1 MPIDSA
7 LVAARLGK
15 PGDLRHS
22 VTDRD
27 QKHPTA
33 LAATQANTRDLAK
46 GHVDHAAHSQPVLV
60 RLTVF
65 HHGRGSLLTSSR
77 TYNHWLMILEFLL
90 NSFRKMAT
98 SVLDPEAEFVLF
110 CCGALRRDWHK
121 ADIPKQARHVRFE
134 G

>member
-77 TYNHWLMILEFLL
+77 TYNHWLMISRVFAQFISKNGNICFGSRSLICAFFL
-90 NSFRKMAT
+90 
-98 SVLDPEAEFVLF
+98 
-110 CCGALRRDWHK
+110 
-121 ADIPKQARHVRFE
+121 
-134 G
+134 